1 MKFLRLTEKAEC
13 FIHQTRWDE
22 PMLKRLKN
30 KRGSGYIDVVV
41 IVLSAILVIALAMFV
56 LKGEMNM
63 PLKFKNHSADE
74 FAQWLQSEKVGICLV
89 EHHPKRAYFKNR
101 LPNGLD
107 ILYMYRH
114 INDDTISV
122 HAKQ

>member
-1 MKFLRLTEKAEC
+1 
-13 FIHQTRWDE
+13 
-22 PMLKRLKN
+22 
-30 KRGSGYIDVVV
+30 
-41 IVLSAILVIALAMFV
+41 
-56 LKGEMNM
+56 M

-122 HAKQ
+122 HAEPEYQGLYKRDTKELYDVGYETSVLTLSSISSVILALPYIT